1 MRDQTSRLGTPDAC
15 RQPFDRGNNLD
26 LEGRMQGAATKTR
39 PIEALRRDPN
49 ERAENCALLHAA
61 I

>member
-1 MRDQTSRLGTPDAC
+1 MRDQTSRLDTPGAR
-15 RQPFDRGNNLD
+15 RQSFDRGNNPD
-26 LEGRMQGAATKTR
+26 FEGRMQGAVAKIR
-39 PIEALRRDPN
+39 PIETLRRDPN